1 MDQIPSL
8 LDTMAPWGLTYGQTV
23 VVVLI
28 TFGAMALWGV
38 LAIVLR
44 LGMTL
49 LRVGCALLL
58 LFACGIVTMLVLQN
72 FAGR

>member
-1 MDQIPSL
+1 VDQIPSL
-8 LDTMAPWGLTYGQTV
+8 LDTMAPWGLTYGQTA

-38 LAIVLR
+38 LAFVLR

-49 LRVGCALLL
+49 LRMGCALLL
-58 LFACGIVTMLVLQN
+58 LFACGLVTMLVLQN
-72 FAGR
+72 FAGH